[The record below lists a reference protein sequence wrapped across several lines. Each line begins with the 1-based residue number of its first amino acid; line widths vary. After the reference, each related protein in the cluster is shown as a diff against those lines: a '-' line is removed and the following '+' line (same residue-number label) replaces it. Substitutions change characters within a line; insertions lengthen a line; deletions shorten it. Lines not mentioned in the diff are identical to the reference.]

1 MPEEVGTSSGVS
13 ARRPRR
19 VSFARG
25 EERVVE
31 KVRERER
38 EEGRREGRRRRKVML
53 FVWMELMMG
62 GNDGIWIAR

>member
-1 MPEEVGTSSGVS
+1 MPEEVGTNSGVS

-38 EEGRREGRRRRKVML
+38 EREEGRREGRRRKKVML
-53 FVWMELMMG
+53 FV
-62 GNDGIWIAR
+62 

>member
-1 MPEEVGTSSGVS
+1 MPEEVGTNSGVS

-38 EEGRREGRRRRKVML
+38 EEGRREGRRRKKVML
-53 FVWMELMMG
+53 FV
-62 GNDGIWIAR
+62 